1 MKNILF
7 ICSRN
12 RLRSP
17 TAETVFCD
25 REGWSVRS
33 AGLAKDADVQVS
45 LEDVEWADIIFV
57 MEAVHKRRLKERFRV
72 AVKGARVVCLGIPD
86 HYEFMDAALVRILEC
101 KVPGLVGRGFAT

>member
-17 TAETVFCD
+17 TAETIFCD

-33 AGLAKDADVQVS
+33 AGLAKDAEVLVS
-45 LEDVEWADIIFV
+45 SEDLEWADIVFV
-57 MEAVHKRRLKERFRV
+57 MESIHKRRLSEKFGTSLKGKRV
-72 AVKGARVVCLGIPD
+72 ICLGIYKRQKTLP
-86 HYEFMDAALVRILEC
+86 L
-101 KVPGLVGRGFAT
+101 GLPNN

>member
-17 TAETVFCD
+17 TAETIFCD

-33 AGLAKDADVQVS
+33 AGLARDAEVQLS
-45 LEDVEWADIIFV
+45 EEDLEWADIVFV
-57 MEAVHKRRLKERFRV
+57 MESVHKRRLKEKFGTV
-72 AVKGARVVCLGIPD
+72 IKDQRVVCLGIPD
-86 HYEFMDAALVRILEC
+86 NYEYMDEELIQLLEK
-101 KVPGLVGRGFAT
+101 KVPGLVG